1 MMMKKIELLNNLL
14 KEVNANLCEAQERYK
29 KSSDTDSL
37 LMNSKGYNKGRM
49 DAYGTVLNIL
59 YNKYTEELKHVTD
72 TE

>member
-1 MMMKKIELLNNLL
+1 MEKIELLNNLL

-37 LMNSKGYNKGRM
+37 LMNSRGYNKGRM
-49 DAYGTVLNIL
+49 DAYNAVLNIL
-59 YNKYTEELKHVTD
+59 HRKYAEELKHATN